1 MERHRPY
8 CKEDGEL
15 RIGLPHKHAHL
26 KSVRISGFFCYKD
39 QVELALYILR
49 NSIVLEKM
57 EITPKLEIS
66 NNLALDG
73 FQFEELHDVD
83 GYRVATE
90 FVCKGDHRNVINV
103 VRCHLLWG
111 PARQP
116 WMHEASAIERWAVV
130 PTQRTSLRA
139 NQTCLECLC
148 CDNVEFVT
156 CAQFSFYLCINQMHS
171 SMVPHEMKRKMN
183 LLKI

>member
-1 MERHRPY
+1 MWMERHRPY

-26 KSVRISGFFCYKD
+26 KSVRISGFFGYKD

-90 FVCKGDHRNVINV
+90 FVCKADHRNVINV
-103 VRCHLLWG
+103 VRVPSSSG
-111 PARQP
+111 PGETA
-116 WMHEASAIERWAVV
+116 MDA
-130 PTQRTSLRA
+130 
-139 NQTCLECLC
+139 
-148 CDNVEFVT
+148 
-156 CAQFSFYLCINQMHS
+156 
-171 SMVPHEMKRKMN
+171 
-183 LLKI
+183 